1 MFYVD
6 ENKRAVFSTSRS
18 FPIIIHETN
27 LRDKPLGYNSFSLP
41 SSCPA
46 RS

>member
-27 LRDKPLGYNSFSLP
+27 LRDKPLGYNSWH
-41 SSCPA
+41 
-46 RS
+46 